1 MKIQLSSNDKSL
13 MHNIAINLDDTLAT
27 WGLEDH
33 LQIGD
38 IQDLDY
44 DTQELTKVILSPV
57 NSTEALLDI
66 LANQTTLSSNLAH
79 MLAQYSTAN
88 IDINFLS
95 SAPQKFKLDK
105 TLDDISE
112 NIRHYIQSERKQLAS
127 C

>member
-13 MHNIAINLDDTLAT
+13 MHSIAINLDDTLAT

-38 IQDLDY
+38 IQDIDY

-57 NSTEALLDI
+57 DSAEALLNLLD
-66 LANQTTLSSNLAH
+66 NQASLSNLAH
-79 MLAQYSTAN
+79 MLAHYSKAN

-105 TLDDISE
+105 TIEDISK
-112 NIRHYIQSERKQLAS
+112 NIHYYIQSERKQLTTS
-127 C
+127 D

>member
-13 MHNIAINLDDTLAT
+13 MHNIAINLDDTLAI

-57 NSTEALLDI
+57 KSTEALLDI
-66 LANQTTLSSNLAH
+66 LDDRTTLSNNLAH
-79 MLAQYSTAN
+79 MLAQYATVN

-105 TLDDISE
+105 TPDDISE